1 MIISFQ
7 TKSKKDSEKTTRN
20 IIKMSVKIGMLQRGD
35 KFSSEEKEA
44 LVVIQ
49 RNLRTVA
56 MTLVSF
62 YQVDHT
68 FDRTFLIKY
77 LTELETLLKKLIA
90 KHLTEKS
97 TTREEQVR
105 YSIVLDCAVTYL
117 IIVLFG
123 SFI

>member
-1 MIISFQ
+1 
-7 TKSKKDSEKTTRN
+7 
-20 IIKMSVKIGMLQRGD
+20 
-35 KFSSEEKEA
+35 
-44 LVVIQ
+44 
-49 RNLRTVA
+49 

-97 TTREEQVR
+97 TSRVEQIFGVVKTAEFLD
-105 YSIVLDCAVTYL
+105 SIYVPGRNPDMRDLMGKVVEDLNFVWRLEYCSSIQGNTVSMRISTVQYYTVLYFTDLCTT
-117 IIVLFG
+117 VLN
-123 SFI
+123 